1 MRGIDLALQEHGYQ
15 AGGKRIS
22 AVAASSDASPESVID
37 AARNLVEKQKV
48 NIVIGPLASNEG
60 LAIREYAKT
69 QPGTTFVNGSSAAQE
84 LTLQSPAAN
93 FFRFTPDAVQWQAGL
108 GQYAYKRKSYQS
120 VVTLAEDYS
129 FGHDQVKG
137 FVLDYCRA
145 GGKIVDKLWLDL
157 ENEDIDA
164 LVNKIPQDIDA
175 IYIALSS
182 TIAMAFFKK
191 YLAAAGTEAK
201 PFIAGA
207 LTIDQN
213 MLLNEDRQY
222 DFLLGTLSS
231 TPVPVASAWENEDWT
246 NFVKNYQEKF
256 WNENDAAADAGD
268 DDIRKIVQAQFS
280 RRFRAP
286 SFFAYSYYVNTK
298 AVLLALELIN
308 GDLSSGQVN
317 FRAALSD
324 LNYKSPTGAIK
335 LDQNHQAITDIFVT
349 QIARDAN
356 GLLYQKVESIISEV
370 NETMRLPADQFQ
382 QFLNT
387 WKSAP
392 GCP

>member
-1 MRGIDLALQEHGYQ
+1 
-15 AGGKRIS
+15 
-22 AVAASSDASPESVID
+22 
-37 AARNLVEKQKV
+37 
-48 NIVIGPLASNEG
+48 
-60 LAIREYAKT
+60 
-69 QPGTTFVNGSSAAQE
+69 
-84 LTLQSPAAN
+84 
-93 FFRFTPDAVQWQAGL
+93 VQWQAGL

-175 IYIALSS
+175 IYISLSS
-182 TIAMAFFKK
+182 TNAMAFFKK
-191 YLAAAGTEAK
+191 YLAVAGTEAK
-201 PFIAGA
+201 TFIAGA